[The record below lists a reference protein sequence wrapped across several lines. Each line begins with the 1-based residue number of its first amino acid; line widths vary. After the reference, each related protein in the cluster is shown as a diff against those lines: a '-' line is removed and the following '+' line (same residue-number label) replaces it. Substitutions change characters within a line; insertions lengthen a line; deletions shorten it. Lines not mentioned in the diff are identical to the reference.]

1 MAAALRVD
9 EPAAQKR
16 VTRAVEKLRAFFA
29 KRGVTLTA
37 AAIAGAV
44 SANSV
49 QAAPVGLAA
58 TVTAAAAKGAAVSAS
73 TLTLIKGALKIM
85 AWTKMK
91 TAIAVGVG
99 ILLASGTA
107 IVAVKTIRPATPVL
121 NTEKIWDMY
130 SQAFTSDLRRAAKVD
145 AVA

>member
-49 QAAPVGLAA
+49 QAAPIGLAA
-58 TVTAAAAKGAAVSAS
+58 TVTAAAKGAAVSAS
-73 TLTLIKGALKIM
+73 ILTLIKGALKIM

-91 TAIAVGVG
+91 MVVVVGLAAI
-99 ILLASGTA
+99 L
-107 IVAVKTIRPATPVL
+107 
-121 NTEKIWDMY
+121 
-130 SQAFTSDLRRAAKVD
+130 
-145 AVA
+145 